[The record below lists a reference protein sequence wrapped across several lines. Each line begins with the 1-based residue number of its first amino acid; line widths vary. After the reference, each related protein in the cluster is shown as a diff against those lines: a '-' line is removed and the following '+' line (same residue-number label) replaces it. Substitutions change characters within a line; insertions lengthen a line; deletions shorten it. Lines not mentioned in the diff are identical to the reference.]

1 MGGAVHRLVTQN
13 TCYARAGNSRTARSI
28 FSRKVAKN
36 WGSCSN
42 SVTRQLIGVIR
53 PRGSSGC
60 DVNGVSTI
68 IFSAFRDFEGYR
80 GSRNTKQKQVV
91 FLRFRIHSLDH
102 GVLHGRP
109 AKNRWKV
116 TASSGDPRLAID
128 DNYATTWILKPSK
141 KPWLEVDLGEVT
153 TLGGLEVYWGKQAAG
168 AYGFESSLDGKT
180 WAHLCRTRHGEG
192 GQDVFAFPPAAA
204 RFVRW
209 TCDNPEPERGQEI
222 VQINL
227 YGPADAASVLEE
239 GRVAALGH
247 APVKLR
253 HR

>member
-1 MGGAVHRLVTQN
+1 M
-13 TCYARAGNSRTARSI
+13 
-28 FSRKVAKN
+28 
-36 WGSCSN
+36 
-42 SVTRQLIGVIR
+42 
-53 PRGSSGC
+53 
-60 DVNGVSTI
+60 DV
-68 IFSAFRDFEGYR
+68 
-80 GSRNTKQKQVV
+80 
-91 FLRFRIHSLDH
+91 
-102 GVLHGRP
+102 P
-109 AKNRWKV
+109 KNRWKA

-153 TLGGLEVYWGKQAAG
+153 TLGGLRSLLGQAGSGSVWVRVLAG
-168 AYGFESSLDGKT
+168 RQTS
-180 WAHLCRTRHGEG
+180 AHLCLTRHGEG
-192 GQDVFAFPPAAA
+192 GQDVFGFPPTAA

-209 TCDNPEPERGQEI
+209 TCDNPVTEGGQEI

-253 HR
+253 PGESITVDFGYVRFPLGALIEWGEAYGTVFSVHLSDDGKSFREVGRISTGDGGTDSFWWRSTSSRYSRLTVHEASSPEGAIVNELKLRIQGSHANRPVGAGGPERAW

>member
-1 MGGAVHRLVTQN
+1 M
-13 TCYARAGNSRTARSI
+13 
-28 FSRKVAKN
+28 
-36 WGSCSN
+36 
-42 SVTRQLIGVIR
+42 
-53 PRGSSGC
+53 
-60 DVNGVSTI
+60 
-68 IFSAFRDFEGYR
+68 
-80 GSRNTKQKQVV
+80 
-91 FLRFRIHSLDH
+91 
-102 GVLHGRP
+102 LHGRP

-141 KPWLEVDLGEVT
+141 KPWLEIDLGEVT

-253 HR
+253 PGESITVDFGYVRFPLGALIEWGEAYGTVFSVHLSDDGKSFREVGRISTGDGGTDSFWWRSTSQPLFSFDSTRGELT